1 VADLYD
7 VLHQAAQD
15 APVPGLA
22 VSVFDRESTLACVV
36 HGTADLTP
44 GRPVDEHTWWDLASL
59 TKLLATLPEVLALID
74 RGQLDLQRPLAEL
87 WPRAATAGAAGPTA
101 AGAAG
106 PAEMPAGAPVGV
118 ASLGALLSYDA
129 GLPWWLPFYQT
140 ASRREEVV
148 SQALGTPL
156 ERAPGS
162 GPVYTD
168 IGFILLGELVADL
181 TGTPLDRL
189 VERRG
194 WLSFQPPAQDC
205 VATELCG
212 WRQRLLVG
220 EVHDEN
226 AAALGGVAG
235 HAGAFGTLAGVVGVA
250 QAMFGRRLVAPDLH
264 ATAERC
270 WSRGAEG
277 EERFGLGWWLA
288 PTRGI
293 GGPNPGPG
301 SFGGAGYVGN
311 RLWLEPEYGY
321 GVLVLSNRVHPA
333 RGDVAPFKE
342 WHGRLLA
349 RLGTVLR

>member
-1 VADLYD
+1 MADLDD

-22 VSVFDRESTLACVV
+22 VSVFDRDSTLASVV
-36 HGTADLTP
+36 HGTADLTT
-44 GRPVDEHTWWDLASL
+44 GRQVNDDTWWDLASL

-74 RGQLDLQRPLAEL
+74 RGVLELERPLAEL
-87 WPRAATAGAAGPTA
+87 WPRAAA
-101 AGAAG
+101 
-106 PAEMPAGAPVGV
+106 MPVGA

-140 ASRREEVV
+140 ASGRAEVI
-148 SQALGTPL
+148 SQALGTRL
-156 ERAPGS
+156 ERPPGS
-162 GPVYTD
+162 GPIYTD
-168 IGFILLGELVADL
+168 IGFILLGELLADV

-194 WLSFQPPAQDC
+194 WLSFRPPAQDC

-235 HAGAFGTLAGVVGVA
+235 HAGAFGTLAGVVGA
-250 QAMFGRRLVAPDLH
+250 ARAMFGRRLVAPELH
-264 ATAERC
+264 AVSERC

-277 EERFGLGWWLA
+277 ERFGLGWWLA

-311 RLWLEPEYGY
+311 RLWFEPEYGY

-333 RGDVAPFKE
+333 RGDVTPFKE

-349 RLGTVLR
+349 RLGTVLP